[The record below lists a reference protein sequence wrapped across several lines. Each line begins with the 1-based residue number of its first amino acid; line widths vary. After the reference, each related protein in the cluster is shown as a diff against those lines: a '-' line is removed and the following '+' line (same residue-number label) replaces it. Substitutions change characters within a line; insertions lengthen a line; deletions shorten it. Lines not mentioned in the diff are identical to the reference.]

1 MRWPGSIAMTPHD
14 FAFPMDDAL
23 ALIVIDVVIT
33 PGAPTTL
40 SRNSM
45 ISGLKN
51 DPAKRADDTI

>member
-1 MRWPGSIAMTPHD
+1 MTPHD

-23 ALIVIDVVIT
+23 PPIVIDVMTT

-40 SRNSM
+40 SRTSM

-51 DPAKRADDTI
+51 DPAKRADVAI

>member
-1 MRWPGSIAMTPHD
+1 MTPHD